1 MSMTDRSGFKRNHQD
16 ETLDIYAS
24 GTKVADMTATAINL
38 EVATNITGAVGI
50 TGAVAVTGIVSST
63 GVVCQKGTQT
73 DLTSNGAVVYT
84 AAQILSGYIL
94 DTSHTGAVTA
104 TTDTAALIIAA
115 MTAAGMPVTVGS
127 SFDFIV
133 INDGNQTVTMA
144 GGTDVTLYGAALTMA
159 TTKASVWRVLVTGAA
174 TLAMLRL
181 HDAA

>member
-1 MSMTDRSGFKRNHQD
+1 MPTYNGFRVNRSTDTIDVVVNSTTVMALQD
-16 ETLDIYAS
+16 DEIALKKAVT
-24 GTKVADMTATAINL
+24 
-38 EVATNITGAVGI
+38 ITGAL
-50 TGAVAVTGIVSST
+50 SSS
-63 GVVCQKGTQT
+63 GVICQKGSQT
-73 DLTSNGAVVYT
+73 DLTSNGAVTYT

-94 DTSHTGAVTA
+94 DTSHTGGVTA

-115 MTAAGMPVTVGS
+115 MTAAGMPTTVGT